1 MKLEEMK
8 PIFEVFDNIEKE
20 EMKEF
25 FDDFSNCNWELAHE
39 LMAELEEKVIRKVN
53 DLLDWRRQ
61 KEICFFSDEN
71 EMIIKGTIKTS
82 IWRVI
87 VNELINNELKWER
100 EKTF

>member
-8 PIFEVFDNIEKE
+8 PIFEVFDNIKKE

-25 FDDFSNCNWELAHE
+25 FDDFSDCNWELAHE
-39 LMAELEEKVIRKVN
+39 LMTELEEKVNRKVN

-71 EMIIKGTIKTS
+71 EMIIRDTIRTS
-82 IWRVI
+82 IRRVI
-87 VNELINNELKWER
+87 VNELMNNELNWER
-100 EKTF
+100 TKNK